1 MRLFFS
7 PVCSLSFPLRF
18 IDYNAAGRDC
28 LIESAASLPL
38 VLEIMRPR
46 CYSVTQKTDKENT
59 VLKIGCALA
68 GGSFMPEVKG
78 GAPERQTAF
87 ERLTLGYNQALA
99 MGFDYIEASAGEIL
113 ALSAGELDALIELRL
128 DGEFAVRYVNSFVRA
143 DLKICTA
150 DKTLL
155 EQYVYNAVGR
165 IAALGAGVI
174 IFGSGKA
181 REYPA
186 SMTHAE
192 GMEKF
197 LDFTKLCARAAGE
210 YGIKIALEPLNRGE
224 TNILN
229 SVAEGV
235 RTARELNLPE
245 VVVLADAFHM
255 ALEGETAE
263 VVVRNADLISHLHIS
278 EAPGRYY
285 PGKNGGEYLIRFARE
300 LKKAGFAK
308 DATVEC
314 CFDDFTAEGPKAL
327 RFIKEEMLWG
337 SN

>member
-1 MRLFFS
+1 
-7 PVCSLSFPLRF
+7 
-18 IDYNAAGRDC
+18 
-28 LIESAASLPL
+28 
-38 VLEIMRPR
+38 
-46 CYSVTQKTDKENT
+46 
-59 VLKIGCALA
+59 
-68 GGSFMPEVKG
+68 MPEVEG
-78 GAPERQTAF
+78 TAPARETAF
-87 ERLTLGYNQALA
+87 ERLTGGYRQALA
-99 MGFDYIEASAGEIL
+99 TGFDYIEASAGEIL
-113 ALSAGELDALIELRL
+113 ALSAEELDALIELRL

-150 DKTLL
+150 DRTLL
-155 EQYVYNAVGR
+155 EQYVYGAVGR
-165 IAALGAGVI
+165 IAALGANI
-174 IFGSGKA
+174 IVFGSGKA

-186 SMTHAE
+186 EMTHAE

-197 LDFTKLCARAAGE
+197 LAFTNLCAGAAAQ
-210 YGIKIALEPLNRGE
+210 YGLKIALEPLNRTE

-235 RTARELNLPE
+235 RVARELNRPE

-263 VVVRNADLISHLHIS
+263 VIVRNADVISHLHIS
-278 EAPGRYY
+278 EAPGRVY
-285 PGKNGGEYLIRFARE
+285 PGKNGGEYLKRFARD
-300 LKKAGFAK
+300 LLKAGFAK

-314 CFDDFTAEGPKAL
+314 CFDDFTAEGSKTL